1 MSASAHDHET
11 MTDRK
16 GTTTMSITANTETDT
31 KTDSMSG
38 TAAPLVF
45 HIMFRDTERALC
57 GETVR
62 SRSGHAHGKG
72 EPPATMAWNYCPLC
86 WEECKRRLHK
96 TDAELL
102 AMYGTDPRARWRIN

>member
-1 MSASAHDHET
+1 MC
-11 MTDRK
+11 
-16 GTTTMSITANTETDT
+16 ITANTETDT

-57 GETVR
+57 GEIVR
-62 SRSGHAHGKG
+62 SRHGHAHGKG